1 MATKLRLKNRKVGG
15 TVTID
20 VARIRSIMER
30 PEAEAKDLLYQMF
43 ENLKD
48 VEGSIHDKK
57 WLEEIVN
64 YIPTDDQGRPQK
76 VTLVEQAKWL
86 RLAERVAKLD
96 GEREGDFTL
105 TDYQE
110 TIIWER
116 LNSPDFKISGM
127 PQAFVSF
134 VLDFLEATGRR
145 FADMEPEKD
154 EESDTG

>member
-127 PQAFVSF
+127 PQAFVFF

-145 FADMEPEKD
+145 FADMEPEK
-154 EESDTG
+154 EEENGQ

>member
-1 MATKLRLKNRKVGG
+1 MATKLQLKKRKAGG
-15 TVTID
+15 TITVD
-20 VARIRSIMER
+20 MMRIRSIMEQ
-30 PEAEAKDLLYQMF
+30 PENEAKDLLYRMF
-43 ENLKD
+43 SDLKD
-48 VEGSIHDKK
+48 IEGNVHDKK

-64 YIPTDDQGRPQK
+64 YIPVDEQGRPQR

-86 RLAERVAKLD
+86 RLAERVARLD
-96 GEREGDFTL
+96 DENEGDFTL

-145 FADMEPEKD
+145 FADMEPERD
-154 EESDTG
+154 EESDAD

>member
-1 MATKLRLKNRKVGG
+1 MATKLRLKNRNVGG

-20 VARIRSIMER
+20 VARVRSIMER
-30 PEAEAKDLLYQMF
+30 PEDEAKDLLYRMF

-48 VEGSIHDKK
+48 VEGSVHDKK

-105 TDYQE
+105 SDYQE

-127 PQAFVSF
+127 PQAFVLF

-145 FADMEPEKD
+145 FADMEPEK
-154 EESDTG
+154 EEENGQ